1 MHLYID
7 GHFYIEGPFYID
19 GPFYIVSP
27 FYIEVSVWPY
37 HVVCDVILASTLSRN
52 LSTLA
57 PLRNLKSTHFFYT
70 TSKKNVYKLVGQ
82 YNVDGKG
89 EDEPNIKS
97 SSDIRD
103 HEFDNPGRLRVK
115 PKAKEAKMDSSR
127 NAVARETLGVQWDC
141 ARRNESKL
149 LPTYRL
155 GLDME
160 EI

>member
-1 MHLYID
+1 MRPKATLKLFSELTLYDRRGKGKVTSREFGQYID
-7 GHFYIEGPFYID
+7 TTIEKLHMRLDP
-19 GPFYIVSP
+19 
-27 FYIEVSVWPY
+27 E
-37 HVVCDVILASTLSRN
+37 R
-52 LSTLA
+52 
-57 PLRNLKSTHFFYT
+57 HFFYT
-70 TSKKNVYKLVGQ
+70 TSKKSVYKLVGQ

-103 HEFDNPGRLRVK
+103 HEFDNPRRLRVK

-127 NAVARETLGVQWDC
+127 NAVARGTLGVRWDC

-155 GLDME
+155 GLDMK
-160 EI
+160 